1 MLGVLTTIK
10 KQANK
15 SILLENSNAPT
26 LQDQMSEVKVHLP
39 PNKSSGTLDF
49 LSSLPLKLQK
59 KSFFLP
65 KLQDKE
71 EMTCLFSISEQVSEL
86 PKAQRE
92 ARLVEID
99 FLWCFYRKIHADI
112 APDSFIK
119 LPLHLPQFV
128 I

>member
-15 SILLENSNAPT
+15 SILLENSNTPT
-26 LQDQMSEVKVHLP
+26 LQDQMSGVKVHLP
-39 PNKSSGTLDF
+39 HKKVLWDT
-49 LSSLPLKLQK
+49 SL
-59 KSFFLP
+59 SFFPASEVSKEKLFLP
-65 KLQDKE
+65 TLQDKE

-86 PKAQRE
+86 PRAWKE
-92 ARLVEID
+92 AKLVEID
-99 FLWCFYRKIHADI
+99 FLWCFCRKVHADI